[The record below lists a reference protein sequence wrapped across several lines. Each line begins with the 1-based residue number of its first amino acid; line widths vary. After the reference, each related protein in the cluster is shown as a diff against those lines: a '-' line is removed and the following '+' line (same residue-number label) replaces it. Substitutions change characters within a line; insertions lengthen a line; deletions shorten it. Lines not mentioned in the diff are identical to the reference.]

1 MAVAQRLLGVIRER
15 RWQPLSRITASAGL
29 AIAEPGRPTTRAELL
44 IAADSGLHEA
54 KSNGRDQVAT
64 YSGAGTGAF
73 HWVDEIR
80 AALEEDRLVLHA
92 QPIVPLA
99 GPGRRRQELLLRMVT
114 RDGELVQPG
123 AFIPAAEQFGLMH
136 ELDRWVV
143 DGAIELARRGMEVEI
158 NLSGASLGDPEI
170 RRRVEAEVAD
180 GLAPEML
187 TFEVTETT
195 AARNID
201 AARDFAEELERLGC
215 HFALDDFGTGFGSL
229 IYLKHLPFSQLKID
243 IEFVREVTS
252 SEASRR
258 LIRAIVQ
265 MAAPLGLETVAEG
278 VEDGET
284 LALLR
289 ELGVDYAQGYFI
301 ARPAPVDA
309 SPDMGKANRR
319 GGRRRRGV
327 PERANGAPV
336 PGAAD

>member
-1 MAVAQRLLGVIRER
+1 
-15 RWQPLSRITASAGL
+15 
-29 AIAEPGRPTTRAELL
+29 
-44 IAADSGLHEA
+44 
-54 KSNGRDQVAT
+54 
-64 YSGAGTGAF
+64 
-73 HWVDEIR
+73 
-80 AALEEDRLVLHA
+80 
-92 QPIVPLA
+92 
-99 GPGRRRQELLLRMVT
+99 MVT

-243 IEFVREVTS
+243 IEFVRELTS

-258 LIRAIVQ
+258 LVEAIVQ
-265 MAAPLGLETVAEG
+265 MAVPLGLETVAEG

-301 ARPAPVDA
+301 ARPAPVTA
-309 SPDMGKANRR
+309 PRK
-319 GGRRRRGV
+319 GRFRDEL
-327 PERANGAPV
+327 PTKTP
-336 PGAAD
+336 